1 MSIPESKFNE
11 NIDTIKTN
19 RYGSQIRRSIWEN
32 LDYLKQNGGG
42 GGGLSFV
49 KLTKEEYDAIVVK
62 DPNTIYYVVD
72 GDKIIQYM
80 GDTKMTSGTTA
91 GGAIPYLLNSALTGF
106 VGNATTVPGE

>member
-72 GDKIIQYM
+72 GDKIVQYM
-80 GDTKMTSGTTA
+80 GNTEMTSGVITGNTTR
-91 GGAIPYLLNSALTGF
+91 YLMTPALVGF
-106 VGNATTVPGE
+106 VGNATTVPEE

>member
-42 GGGLSFV
+42 GGGGLSFV
-49 KLTKEEYDAIVVK
+49 SCTQEEYNSMEAH
-62 DPNTIYYVVD
+62 DPTTLY
-72 GDKIIQYM
+72 IIIEEE
-80 GDTKMTSGTTA
+80 S
-91 GGAIPYLLNSALTGF
+91 
-106 VGNATTVPGE
+106 

>member
-49 KLTKEEYDAIVVK
+49 SCTQAEYDEMAIHDPETLYIIIK
-62 DPNTIYYVVD
+62 DPIIVED
-72 GDKIIQYM
+72 G
-80 GDTKMTSGTTA
+80 A
-91 GGAIPYLLNSALTGF
+91 
-106 VGNATTVPGE
+106 